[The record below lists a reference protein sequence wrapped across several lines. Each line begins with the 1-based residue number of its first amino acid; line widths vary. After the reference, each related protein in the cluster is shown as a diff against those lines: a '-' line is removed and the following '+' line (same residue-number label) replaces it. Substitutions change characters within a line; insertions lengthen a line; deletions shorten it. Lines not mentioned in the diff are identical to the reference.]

1 MSQLALVLSAGGAR
15 GAYEAGVLNYIRT
28 GLPKKYSKRNFDI
41 QTGTSVGAI
50 NTAGMAAFAH
60 DPEEQGRRLKELWFS
75 IRQEKVYRRD
85 LSATTHFLGS
95 TVGGIM
101 RNFMSVNPFKLGK
114 RSGPHFNSIFDTS
127 PLRKFLQGALS
138 WDQLNKNVERGPI
151 SAVTIVATN
160 SATGQA
166 ELFLKKKPDLIY
178 QGNYS
183 HHEGPITSDIVLASG
198 AIPILFPTVK
208 IGDFYYSDGGM
219 RLFTPMSPAIQLG
232 ADKLLVIGL
241 RKRRTLK
248 DYKIKAIDAPK
259 QAPTISDQ
267 MGRILNGLF
276 LDRVQSDIEQ
286 LDRINTI
293 VDASEKIFGKNY
305 LNKLNQDMQSGK
317 DNYKADIAKRGLRKI
332 DYVEIQP
339 SEFIT
344 GIFLRAFERMKKS
357 GFKFSILEKTLLRIM
372 DVDPES
378 GSDLLSYITF
388 YPEYIQELFDLGYE
402 DARRR
407 RQQLIDILED

>member
-28 GLPKKYSKRNFDI
+28 GLPKKYSRRNFDI

-60 DPEEQGRRLKELWFS
+60 DPQEQGRRLKELWFT

-95 TVGGIM
+95 TVGGVM
-101 RNFMSVNPFKLGK
+101 RNFMSVNPFKIAK
-114 RSGPHFNSIFDTS
+114 RKGPHFNSIFDTS
-127 PLRKFLQGALS
+127 PLRKFIGEALS
-138 WDQLNKNVERGPI
+138 WEQLNKNVTQGPI
-151 SAVTIVATN
+151 SAVAIVATN
-160 SATGQA
+160 SANGQA
-166 ELFLKKKPDLIY
+166 ELFLKKKAELSY
-178 QGNYS
+178 QGHYS
-183 HHEGPITSDIVLASG
+183 CHEGPITSDIVMASG

-248 DYKIKAIDAPK
+248 DYRIKAIDAPR

-267 MGRILNGLF
+267 LGRILNGLF

-293 VDASEKIFGKNY
+293 VEESERIYGKNY
-305 LNKLNQDMQSGK
+305 LTKLNKGMQK
-317 DNYKADIAKRGLRKI
+317 ETYKADIAKRGLRKI
-332 DYVEIQP
+332 NYVEIQP

-344 GIFLRAFERMKKS
+344 GIFLRAFERMKKGS
-357 GFKFSILEKTLLRIM
+357 FKFSILEKTLLRIM

-407 RQQLIDILED
+407 RHQLIEIMED